1 MPALSR
7 VPLLLALLALPLTA
21 QTTAGRGPRAERIA
35 LSLHL
40 TGPQKASIQDIRAKH
55 RPDLALRREA
65 VQRAQT
71 GLRTALRDTATPEAQ
86 LHALCDKAAS
96 ARFELM
102 LARRS
107 VRQDIQ
113 AILTP
118 EQRILAAE
126 LRGAAQ
132 ERLRERRRQL
142 RSATDMAG

>member
-7 VPLLLALLALPLTA
+7 IPLFLALLALPLTA
-21 QTTAGRGPRAERIA
+21 QAAAGPGTRTERIA
-35 LSLHL
+35 QSLHL
-40 TGPQKASIQDIRAKH
+40 TDPQKASIQSIRAKH
-55 RPDLALRREA
+55 LPDLALRREA

-71 GLRTALRDTATPEAQ
+71 GLRAALRDAATPEAQ
-86 LHALCDKAAS
+86 LRALYDKAAS

-118 EQRILAAE
+118 EQRTLAAE
-126 LRGAAQ
+126 FRGAAQ

-142 RSATDMAG
+142 RPATDMAG